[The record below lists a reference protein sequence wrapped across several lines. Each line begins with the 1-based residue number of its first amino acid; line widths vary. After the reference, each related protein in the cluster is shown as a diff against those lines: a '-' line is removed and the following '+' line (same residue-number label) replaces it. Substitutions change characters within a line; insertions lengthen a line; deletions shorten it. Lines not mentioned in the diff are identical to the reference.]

1 MKYNV
6 DQDLCIGCG
15 MCESLKP
22 EVFKMNDE
30 GKAEAYGEGE
40 AQEAVESCPAA
51 AISPQEGEEK
61 AVGGK
66 YVCPICGYVYDP
78 EKGDPENGIH
88 AGTAFENLPDDW
100 ACPLCGLGKEVFE
113 PINE

>member
-78 EKGDPENGIH
+78 EVGDPDNGI
-88 AGTAFENLPDDW
+88 APGTNFADLPEEW
-100 ACPLCGLGKEVFE
+100 VCPLCGVPKDTFTAE
-113 PINE
+113 